1 MRYVGLVFLGLLL
14 WAGQVSAVL
23 LDHERSK
30 FILSSGEILSE
41 TYNTSLKR
49 DFEYT
54 LIARIRYDGGLYIC
68 TDFVYHGVVRVCC
81 FDETPTD

>member
-1 MRYVGLVFLGLLL
+1 MRYVGLVFLGLVL
-14 WAGQVSAVL
+14 WAGQVSAEP

-30 FILSSGEILSE
+30 FILFSGEILSE

-54 LIARIRYDGGLYIC
+54 RITRIRYDGGLYIC
-68 TDFVYHGVVRVCC
+68 TDFVNYGHVLVKC
-81 FDETPTD
+81 FDETPND

>member
-1 MRYVGLVFLGLLL
+1 MRYLGLMFLGMFLL
-14 WAGQVSAVL
+14 AGQVSAAP

-30 FILSSGEILSE
+30 FILFSGEILSE

-54 LIARIRYDGGLYIC
+54 RITRIRYDGGLYIC
-68 TDFVYHGVVRVCC
+68 TDFVNYGDVRVSC
-81 FDETPTD
+81 FDETPND

>member
-1 MRYVGLVFLGLLL
+1 MRYLGLMFLGMVL
-14 WAGQVSAVL
+14 WAFQASAVI

-30 FILSSGEILSE
+30 FILFNGEILSE

-54 LIARIRYDGGLYIC
+54 RITRIRHDGGFYIC
-68 TDFVYHGVVRVCC
+68 TDFVNYAHVKVECYN
-81 FDETPTD
+81 ETPAE